1 MAGTTQPSAGYDAIV
16 VGGGHNGLVAAAYL
30 AKAGLHTILLEK
42 RSTLGGTVETRTLE
56 DGSRAP
62 GLFATVGRIRP
73 AVVRE
78 LGLASRGLALVA
90 PEVRAFAPG
99 ADGRAVTLWASNERT
114 SADLAGWSAADAAA
128 WPAFDRQVRAHAGFL
143 AALGEQAPP
152 ATSGPGLGD
161 AISGILLGRAFK
173 KLSRDDA
180 RNLLRVL
187 PMAVADFVGEWFESD
202 AVRAA
207 VAVRG
212 VQNAALGAWSMGTT
226 AALLA
231 DSAGN
236 DGGAAGQ
243 AVFAR
248 GGPGAL
254 AAALAAAA
262 RWFGAELRT
271 GAEVVAVTSADGRV
285 TGVALASGEE
295 IAAPVVASGLDPK
308 RTLLGLLGP
317 LDLGSHLRWRVGNVR
332 QPGVVARVN
341 LALSGLPRFPA
352 AGEGDDAARRLRG
365 RILVNA
371 TGIDDLERSFDASKY
386 GQVSERLVLEATI
399 PSLVDPLLAAREGG
413 HVMTVAAQ
421 YVPYRLRDG
430 AWDEAARAALGDQ
443 VVAALEE
450 VAPGIGALVT
460 AREVLTPVDLE
471 TEYGL
476 TGGHPYHQEPGL
488 DAWFAWRPLVGWA
501 RYRMPVD
508 GLYLV
513 GPGAHPGGGV
523 TGAPAHNAARQ
534 ILADRKR
541 RRQGP

>member
-1 MAGTTQPSAGYDAIV
+1 
-16 VGGGHNGLVAAAYL
+16 
-30 AKAGLHTILLEK
+30 
-42 RSTLGGTVETRTLE
+42 VETRTLD

-62 GLFATVGRIRP
+62 GLFHTVGRLRP
-73 AVVRE
+73 AVFRE
-78 LGLASRGLALVA
+78 LDLAAHGLSLVA
-90 PEVRAFAPG
+90 PEVRAFAPQP
-99 ADGRAVTLWASNERT
+99 DGRAVTLWASPDRT
-114 SADLAGWSAADAAA
+114 ASDLAAWSASDAAA
-128 WPAFDRQVRAHAGFL
+128 WAGFDRHVRALAGFL
-143 AALGEQAPP
+143 AALAEQVPP

-161 AISGILLGRAFK
+161 AITGILLGRAYK

-202 AVRAA
+202 AVRAT
-207 VAVRG
+207 VAARAI
-212 VQNAALGAWSMGTT
+212 QHAALGAWSMGTT
-226 AALLA
+226 ATLLA

-254 AAALAAAA
+254 ADALGAAA
-262 RWFGAELRT
+262 RAFGAELRT
-271 GAEVVAVTSADGRV
+271 GAEVVAVTSSDGRV

-295 IAAPVVASGLDPK
+295 IAAPIVASGLDPR

-317 LDLGSHLRWRVGNVR
+317 LDLGPHLRWRAGNIR

-341 LALSGLPRFPA
+341 LALSALPRFPS
-352 AGEGDDAARRLRG
+352 AGDGDDAAKRIRG
-365 RILVNA
+365 RILVGA
-371 TGIDDLERSFDASKY
+371 TGIDDLERAFDASKY
-386 GQVSERLVLEATI
+386 GRVSDRLVLEATI
-399 PSLVDPLLAAREGG
+399 PTLVDPPLAAREGG
-413 HVMTVAAQ
+413 HVVSVVAQ
-421 YVPYRLRDG
+421 YVPYTLRDG
-430 AWDEAARAALGDQ
+430 AWDDAARTTLGDK

-450 VAPGIGALVT
+450 AAPGIGSLVT
-460 AREVLTPVDLE
+460 AREVLAPADLE
-471 TEYGL
+471 AEYGL

-501 RYRMPVD
+501 RYRMPVE

-523 TGAPAHNAARQ
+523 TGAPAHNAVKE

-541 RRQGP
+541 RR